1 MSNQRPNKKDP
12 LKYKRSIARNHL
24 LIILVRDLDK
34 SMDCPLPLGT
44 KEDYWATVL
53 SGVALPFPIQ
63 YRRIILVWE
72 FALSVGETNI

>member
-1 MSNQRPNKKDP
+1 
-12 LKYKRSIARNHL
+12 
-24 LIILVRDLDK
+24 
-34 SMDCPLPLGT
+34 MDCPLPLGT
-44 KEDYWATVL
+44 KEDYCATVL